1 MWFCFVWL
9 QVSDQQV
16 TLEKAGVPGFFV
28 TNNPLD
34 IKVQMYL
41 LDFILRLSKHQN
53 NGKEEI
59 WSDLSDSMTHFVP
72 SAAYCC
78 DNPLTICIS

>member
-1 MWFCFVWL
+1 M

-34 IKVQMYL
+34 VKLQMYL
-41 LDFILRLSKHQN
+41 LDFILRLSKNHEY
-53 NGKEEI
+53 GKEE
-59 WSDLSDSMTHFVP
+59 
-72 SAAYCC
+72 
-78 DNPLTICIS
+78 N

>member
-1 MWFCFVWL
+1 M

-34 IKVQMYL
+34 VKVQMYL
-41 LDFILRLSKHQN
+41 LDFILRLSKHQKN
-53 NGKEEI
+53 VKEEI
-59 WSDLSDSMTHFVP
+59 
-72 SAAYCC
+72 
-78 DNPLTICIS
+78 

>member
-1 MWFCFVWL
+1 M

-34 IKVQMYL
+34 VKVQMYL

-59 WSDLSDSMTHFVP
+59 
-72 SAAYCC
+72 
-78 DNPLTICIS
+78 

>member
-1 MWFCFVWL
+1 M

-34 IKVQMYL
+34 VKVQMHL
-41 LDFILRLSKHQN
+41 LDFILRLSKHQK
-53 NGKEEI
+53 NGKEDI
-59 WSDLSDSMTHFVP
+59 
-72 SAAYCC
+72 
-78 DNPLTICIS
+78 

>member
-1 MWFCFVWL
+1 M

-34 IKVQMYL
+34 VKLQMYL
-41 LDFILRLSKHQN
+41 LDFILRLSKNQKY
-53 NGKEEI
+53 GKEE
-59 WSDLSDSMTHFVP
+59 
-72 SAAYCC
+72 
-78 DNPLTICIS
+78 N

>member
-1 MWFCFVWL
+1 L

-34 IKVQMYL
+34 VKVQMYL
-41 LDFILRLSKHQN
+41 LDFILRLSKNQKN
-53 NGKEEI
+53 ERDEI
-59 WSDLSDSMTHFVP
+59 
-72 SAAYCC
+72 
-78 DNPLTICIS
+78 

>member
-1 MWFCFVWL
+1 M

-34 IKVQMYL
+34 VKVQMYL

-59 WSDLSDSMTHFVP
+59 WSDLSDSVNNHFVP
-72 SAAYCC
+72 PAAYCC
-78 DNPLTICIS
+78 DIPVTICVT